1 MSCRPIE
8 SSACWTPDR
17 TTDDR
22 KPPIWRDAD
31 LPDAADDAALLA
43 PPLGSHVSGPDRT
56 QSCAASTRPRVP
68 SHAPLRRLPVPWR
81 RWITGTTCSLLCGI
95 GLAAVALGSFLRVHL
110 SPN

>member
-43 PPLGSHVSGPDRT
+43 PPLARTYPDPTERNPAPPPPARAYLVMPDFADCQCLGGAGSAGP
-56 QSCAASTRPRVP
+56 C
-68 SHAPLRRLPVPWR
+68 
-81 RWITGTTCSLLCGI
+81 LLYTSD
-95 GLAAVALGSFLRVHL
+95 AAVE
-110 SPN
+110 